1 MTTATKPKPLK
12 RDKSLVPLS
21 REHHFGLL
29 FCWKLKQGMAN
40 GTSFEMMRQY
50 IEYFWKTILKAHC
63 LEEEVIVKRLL
74 PRDDVNS
81 IRMHEEHQLI
91 EAIIGLINEQKNL
104 NTSLISTLQQ
114 DLTDHIRWEERELF
128 PYLQIMA
135 EPEELADVGRLLEHD
150 LQEPK
155 DEFEPAFW
163 ENKKAA

>member
-40 GTSFEMMRQY
+40 GTSFELMRQY
-50 IEYFWKTILKAHC
+50 IDYFWKNILKAHC
-63 LEEEVIVKRLL
+63 QEEEVIVKRLL
-74 PRDDVNS
+74 PKDDVNS
-81 IRMHEEHQLI
+81 IRLHEEHQLI
-91 EAIIGLINEQKNL
+91 AAIIELINEQKNL
-104 NTSLISTLQQ
+104 NTSLIATLQQ

-128 PYLQIMA
+128 PYLQTVA
-135 EPEELADVGRLLEHD
+135 DPEELADVGRLLEHD

-155 DEFEPAFW
+155 DEFLPAFW
-163 ENKKAA
+163 ENKKVA